1 MTVMSQT
8 PQRPPRRRKKKEP
21 FAVVILALVVALVA
35 WPFERLAGRGR
46 EPQGRGGARR
56 RRPARPATGSRRE
69 AVARPAGDAW
79 EPAPEFGEGWVRVG
93 EREPRAAGAA
103 EPSARGSRQR
113 AGGRGGPSQRRLAIL
128 LVVGVVVALLVAA
141 VAFAEATQGS
151 AIGRH
156 VSVNGVALGGLTVD
170 QAARK
175 LDSVE
180 LTAGGLRLTWRG
192 HDWTLTGRA
201 LHARIE
207 ARQTAQLAYAYTRS
221 GNVVARLWDRFALL
235 FSGHTVEPTVT
246 YGEPVTRER
255 LDAITRA
262 VDVKPVEGAV
272 TLRGVDPVAHAA
284 KDGRAVDRAAVLG
297 LLDAALLAQ
306 THASVAL
313 PVTTISPSVSTSDAK
328 AAAATA
334 RDWLSGPLS
343 LTHAGHT
350 WTISRQDLGQYL
362 AFVRQQGSPHLRV
375 TFDSPVTRGYFSYI
389 TAQVGQPGRNATFTL
404 SSGGKRV
411 WVKPGT
417 TGYGVVP
424 GPTIANMDAAAAGG
438 GSRVAAAVFGKAPP
452 ALSYADAKALRIT
465 TRIGTYTTGV
475 AGTTNRLD
483 NVALG
488 SSLLNNTLIA
498 PGKIFSVNATTGER
512 TAAKGFKMAPTI
524 INGKLED
531 SVGGGMCQ
539 VSTTVFNAAFEAGLQ
554 IVERH
559 NHELY
564 ISHYP
569 LGRDATVSYG
579 SYDLKFRNDTPNW
592 ILLKTDFTG
601 WALTVSLYSAPLHRR
616 VVAWTNSWYD
626 IVPFTVHKSRDPALP
641 KGQTTVQTPGVDGMS
656 LDCFRKVYDASGKL
670 LWNDDFKSVYS
681 MVREILLVGTKQPTP
696 SPSGSATATSSP
708 KPKPSTSS
716 SPH

>member
-1 MTVMSQT
+1 L
-8 PQRPPRRRKKKEP
+8 
-21 FAVVILALVVALVA
+21 VIALVA
-35 WPFERLAGRGR
+35 WPFERPAGRRRGA
-46 EPQGRGGARR
+46 QGRSSDERR
-56 RRPARPATGSRRE
+56 RSAQAASESPYETAASPANGRW
-69 AVARPAGDAW
+69 GD
-79 EPAPEFGEGWVRVG
+79 EPEDGEGWVRVG
-93 EREPRAAGAA
+93 EHGSHAAARGARSSGGAGEGAAG
-103 EPSARGSRQR
+103 GS
-113 AGGRGGPSQRRLAIL
+113 PSQRRVAIL
-128 LVVGVVVALLVAA
+128 LVAGVVLALLVAA

-156 VSVNGVALGGLTVD
+156 VSVNGVSLGGLTVD
-170 QAARK
+170 QAVRK
-175 LDSVE
+175 LENVE
-180 LTAGGLRLTWRG
+180 LAAGSVRLVWQGR
-192 HDWTLTGRA
+192 HWTLTGRS
-201 LHARIE
+201 LHARIQAHE
-207 ARQTAQLAYAYTRS
+207 TAAAAYAYTRS
-221 GNVVARLWDRFALL
+221 GNVAARLWDRFALL
-235 FSGHTVEPTVT
+235 FSGHAVEPSVT

-255 LDAITRA
+255 LDAIASA

-272 TLRGVDPVAHAA
+272 TVEGVDPVVRAA
-284 KDGRAVDRAAVLG
+284 QDGRAVDRAGVLR
-297 LLDAALLAQ
+297 LLDVALQSQ
-306 THASVAL
+306 THDTAAL
-313 PVTTISPSVSTSDAK
+313 PVVTVKPAVSTSDAQ
-328 AAAATA
+328 AAAATV
-334 RDWLSGPLS
+334 RQWLSGPLS

-350 WTISRQDLGQYL
+350 WTIARKDLGQYVS
-362 AFVRQQGSPHLRV
+362 FVHQQGTPHLRV

-389 TAQVGQPGRNATFTL
+389 TAQVGQPGKNATFTVTN
-404 SSGGKRV
+404 GGKRV
-411 WVKPGT
+411 WVTPGT
-417 TGYGVVP
+417 SGYGVVP
-424 GPTIANMDAAAAGG
+424 GPTIANMDAAAARG

-465 TRIGTYTTGV
+465 TRIGTYTTSV

-488 SSLLNNTLIA
+488 SALLNNSLIA

-539 VSTTVFNAAFEAGLQ
+539 VSTTVFNAAFVAGLQ

-601 WALTVSLYSAPLHRR
+601 WSLTVSLYSAPLHRR
-616 VVAWTNSWYD
+616 VVAWTNDWYD
-626 IVPFTVHKSRDPALP
+626 IVPFTVHKQHDPTLAQG
-641 KGQTTVQTPGVDGMS
+641 KTTVQTPGIDGMS
-656 LDCFRKVYDASGKL
+656 IDCFRKVYAADGKL
-670 LWNDDFKSVYS
+670 VWDDDFKSVYS
-681 MVREILLVGTKQPTP
+681 MVPEILLVGSKKPTPNPSASATPTGTP
-696 SPSGSATATSSP
+696 SP
-708 KPKPSTSS
+708 KPSGTT